1 MSIVYMTGCTDN
13 PDNKAT
19 KNLRESTEKALET
32 ASKDQDLEKA
42 RKQVN
47 SALKGNSRSDAA
59 STANFTSANL
69 TFQQAQTTAA
79 SLNDLSKLASARIVA
94 IQSQVNKIID
104 AHIELN
110 KLETIMVASEKQIV
124 QITADISGNGKK
136 TGLKQ
141 QLKQAAANMTSL
153 LRDIDDF
160 TAIRDQAK
168 ATADDIDMQANEKAR
183 QAELLTGDLKLAKTT
198 ESYDLLLSKKDYNT
212 KIQTAN
218 DNVKNL
224 ESQVQIIEP
233 IIKKLKNDIDL
244 LTDKLD
250 SIKDS
255 SGNELVKTHYSET
268 KKLIDKHSNSLVSL
282 TAKLQ
287 SEEMQAWDDT
297 AMKVA
302 ALYEQAADKYDKV
315 RSGNI
320 NKLAGT
326 ALADTYHATASL
338 YAEAARLHDHI
349 AAQLEAMA
357 GSTGGQ
363 AAGVLNKHID
373 ASLDKAAEFAA
384 KAMENYDLADE
395 KYSNFTKSSSKDPF
409 TCAAIRS
416 HLITLYSKINL
427 ATSSGKNDQAQ
438 DAQTKADELLAKAA
452 ECDAEFGTSMTARLF
467 EGTTDYIPSL
477 TIDSTTYYTDMK
489 KMQLEGWK
497 SLSGVEKEQEVE
509 RLLDMLNAMTNPRD
523 PEEFARI
530 IGPEK
535 KLLEEA
541 LAQGFKEGST
551 TTTAP
556 ASEDEDAPYDPNGF
570 GF

>member
-1 MSIVYMTGCTDN
+1 
-13 PDNKAT
+13 
-19 KNLRESTEKALET
+19 
-32 ASKDQDLEKA
+32 
-42 RKQVN
+42 
-47 SALKGNSRSDAA
+47 
-59 STANFTSANL
+59 
-69 TFQQAQTTAA
+69 
-79 SLNDLSKLASARIVA
+79 
-94 IQSQVNKIID
+94 
-104 AHIELN
+104 
-110 KLETIMVASEKQIV
+110 
-124 QITADISGNGKK
+124 
-136 TGLKQ
+136 
-141 QLKQAAANMTSL
+141 
-153 LRDIDDF
+153 
-160 TAIRDQAK
+160 
-168 ATADDIDMQANEKAR
+168 
-183 QAELLTGDLKLAKTT
+183 
-198 ESYDLLLSKKDYNT
+198 
-212 KIQTAN
+212 
-218 DNVKNL
+218 
-224 ESQVQIIEP
+224 
-233 IIKKLKNDIDL
+233 
-244 LTDKLD
+244 
-250 SIKDS
+250 
-255 SGNELVKTHYSET
+255 
-268 KKLIDKHSNSLVSL
+268 
-282 TAKLQ
+282 
-287 SEEMQAWDDT
+287 MQAWDGT

-326 ALADTYHATASL
+326 ALADTYRATASL

-384 KAMENYDLADE
+384 KAMKNYDLADE

-438 DAQTKADELLAKAA
+438 DAQTKADELLVKAA

-509 RLLDMLNAMTNPRD
+509 RLLDMLNAFEVFR
-523 PEEFARI
+523 R
-530 IGPEK
+530 
-535 KLLEEA
+535 
-541 LAQGFKEGST
+541 
-551 TTTAP
+551 
-556 ASEDEDAPYDPNGF
+556 
-570 GF
+570 